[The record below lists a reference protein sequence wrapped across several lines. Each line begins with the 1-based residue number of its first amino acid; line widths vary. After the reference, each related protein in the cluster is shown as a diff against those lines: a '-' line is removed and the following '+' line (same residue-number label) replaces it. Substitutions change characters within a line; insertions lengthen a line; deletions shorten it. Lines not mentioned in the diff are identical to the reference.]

1 MSFKQVKSV
10 ISTLSGEEFA
20 TLKEELEKLKE
31 AFSLAEFDDD
41 EDEEEEKGGNLAEH
55 LNTGCAIV
63 FKDLLMWVR

>member
-1 MSFKQVKSV
+1 MKSV

-41 EDEEEEKGGNLAEH
+41 EDDDEEKRGNLADPTLEYW
-55 LNTGCAIV
+55 LCNSI
-63 FKDLLMWVR
+63 